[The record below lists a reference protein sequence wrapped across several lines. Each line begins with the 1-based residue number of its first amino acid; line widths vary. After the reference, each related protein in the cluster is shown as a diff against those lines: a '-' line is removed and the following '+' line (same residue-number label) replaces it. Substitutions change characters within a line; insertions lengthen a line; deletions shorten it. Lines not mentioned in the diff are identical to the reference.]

1 MMPLM
6 RSKPRRMTVTLEERI
21 ADKKVKAEAR
31 FIIQEALIKARRD
44 LDKALDAEI
53 YATALVAA
61 ANGKTHAQFAAVA
74 ATNAHQFKAACSG
87 GPDTPTNII
96 EAATRDAWLRA
107 ATDLQTAFAF
117 NQGE

>member
-1 MMPLM
+1 M
-6 RSKPRRMTVTLEERI
+6 TLEERI
-21 ADKKVKAEAR
+21 ANRQAKSDAR
-31 FIIQEALIKARRD
+31 HAVQEILTKARRD

-53 YATALVAA
+53 HATALVAA
-61 ANGKTHAQFAAVA
+61 ANGKTHAQFVAIA
-74 ATNAHQFKAACSG
+74 ATNAHQFKAAWSG
-87 GPDTPTNII
+87 GPNTPTNII